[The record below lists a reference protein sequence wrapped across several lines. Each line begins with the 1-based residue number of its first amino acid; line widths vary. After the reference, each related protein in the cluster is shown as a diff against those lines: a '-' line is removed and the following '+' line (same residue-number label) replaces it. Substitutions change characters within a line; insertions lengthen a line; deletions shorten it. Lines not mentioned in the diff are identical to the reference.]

1 MDTEIQAEAAKGTAI
16 ALPEARSLAVMFRSD
31 GGLDPLIAE
40 IEARVRAHVPDV
52 STAAGRKAIAS
63 LAHTVARSKT
73 ALDDAGKRLNEDA
86 RAQINAVD
94 AARRKLRDRL
104 DALKDEARKPLDEWE
119 AAEDARVEALKAR
132 LDRLSSAAPAE
143 DTSDSIKALIQRVEI
158 TAIDDSWQ
166 EYLPHAGKAKDATL
180 NRLRAQLATTEQRE
194 AEAAELARLRAE
206 AEARAEADR
215 IKAEQEAAEARRIA
229 AEKAQAERLAQIERD
244 KREAAERAARE
255 AEQRAAAEAERV
267 RIETEQKAEAERKAA
282 ADRESKMLRERAE
295 AEAQYKRKIAEIAAK
310 AEAAAQA
317 ERDRIEAERKA
328 AAEAQAA
335 READQ
340 AHRAKIAADIAAAL
354 RTMSGRATPE
364 AIANALI
371 NGEIP
376 HIKVML

>member
-1 MDTEIQAEAAKGTAI
+1 VVNDQTEIDTSAALVI
-16 ALPEARSLAVMFRSD
+16 PEKQSLEVLFRAD
-31 GGLDPLIAE
+31 GGVDPLIAQ
-40 IEARVRAHVPDV
+40 IEAKVRAHVPDV
-52 STAAGRKAIAS
+52 TTRKGRDAIKS
-63 LAHTVARSKT
+63 LAYAVARSKT
-73 ALDDAGKRLNEDA
+73 ALDDAGKLMNEEA
-86 RAQINAVD
+86 RAQISAVD
-94 AARRKLRDRL
+94 AARRKIRDRL
-104 DALKDEARKPLDEWE
+104 DQLRDEARKPLDEWE
-119 AAEDARVEALKAR
+119 AAEEARVDALKAR
-132 LDRLSSAAPAE
+132 LDRLSNAAPSE
-143 DTSDSIKALIQRVEI
+143 DTSDNIKALIQRVEI

-282 ADRESKMLRERAE
+282 ADREAAILREKAE
-295 AEAQYKRKIAEIAAK
+295 AEAQYKRNIAEMAAK

-317 ERDRIEAERKA
+317 ERDRIAAERQ
-328 AAEAQAA
+328 AEANARA
-335 READQ
+335 KREADQ
-340 AHRAKIAADIAAAL
+340 AHRAKITSDIADAL
-354 RTMSGRATPE
+354 RTMAGRATPE
-364 AIANALI
+364 LIAEALI
-371 NGEIP
+371 EGRIP
-376 HIKVML
+376 HVKVML